1 METAQVIDISSTV
14 EVERK
19 VLAIPEKAKLIIVSD
34 NDSMLIADNTKDAIK
49 ELIKEVDA
57 CFGPLAQAAFQ
68 SHRKITLKWN
78 EVKNPLLE
86 ADKYLTGQVKGYLRK
101 CEEIR
106 LAEERRLA
114 EIARKAEE
122 ERRLAEAEAAEKEGN
137 HEEAEAIIQEPI
149 YVPPPVVE
157 NTAPKA
163 DGRKYRTLPRARVID
178 KMKVIKTVA
187 MNPAL
192 QDLIEINISVANQ
205 KAKSLGKALD
215 TTIPGLQYYEE

>member
-1 METAQVIDISSTV
+1 MQELARVIEIPQNDI
-14 EVERK
+14 ERQA
-19 VLAIPEKAKLIIVSD
+19 LALPEKARLIIVED
-34 NDSMLIADNTKDAIK
+34 NEAMEIADRTKDDIK
-49 ELIKEVDA
+49 AMIKTVDEFFKPMA
-57 CFGPLAQAAFQ
+57 DKAFQ
-68 SHRKITLKWN
+68 AHRAITGKWN

-157 NTAPKA
+157 PIAPKA

-178 KMKVIKTVA
+178 KMKVIKAVA

-215 TTIPGLQYYEE
+215 SAIPGLQYYEE

>member
-1 METAQVIDISSTV
+1 MA
-14 EVERK
+14 
-19 VLAIPEKAKLIIVSD
+19 LPEKARLIVVED
-34 NDSMLIADNTKDAIK
+34 NEAMEVADRAKDDIK
-49 ELIKEVDA
+49 QMIKTVDEFFKPMA
-57 CFGPLAQAAFQ
+57 DKAFQ
-68 SHRKITLKWN
+68 AHRAITGKWN
-78 EVKNPLLE
+78 EVKNPLVE

-122 ERRLAEAEAAEKEGN
+122 ERRLAEAVAAEKEGN

-157 NTAPKA
+157 SAAPKA

-178 KMKVIKTVA
+178 KMKVIKAVA

-192 QDLIEINISVANQ
+192 QDLLDINISVANQ

-215 TTIPGLQYYEE
+215 STIPGLQYFEE

>member
-1 METAQVIDISSTV
+1 MQEPARVIEIPQNDI
-14 EVERK
+14 ERQA
-19 VLAIPEKAKLIIVSD
+19 LALPEKARLIVVED
-34 NDSMLIADNTKDAIK
+34 NEAMEIADRTKDDIK
-49 ELIKEVDA
+49 AMIKTVDEFFKPMA
-57 CFGPLAQAAFQ
+57 DKAFQ
-68 SHRKITLKWN
+68 AHRAITGKWN

-101 CEEIR
+101 LEEER

-122 ERRLAEAEAAEKEGN
+122 ERRLAEAEQLEKEG
-137 HEEAEAIIQEPI
+137 HTEEAQAVIEEPI
-149 YVPPPVVE
+149 YVPPPIVE
-157 NTAPKA
+157 SVAPKA

-178 KMKVIKTVA
+178 KMKVIKTIA

-205 KAKSLGKALD
+205 KAKSLGRALD

>member
-1 METAQVIDISSTV
+1 MQEPAKVIEIPQNDI
-14 EVERK
+14 ERQAMA
-19 VLAIPEKAKLIIVSD
+19 LPEKARLIVVED
-34 NDSMLIADNTKDAIK
+34 NDAMDVADRAKDDIK
-49 ELIKEVDA
+49 AMVKTVDEFFKPMA
-57 CFGPLAQAAFQ
+57 DKAFQ
-68 SHRKITLKWN
+68 AHRAITSKWN

-86 ADKYLTGQVKGYLRK
+86 ADKYLTAQVKGYLRK

-122 ERRLAEAEAAEKEGN
+122 ERRLIEAEIAEKEGN

-157 NTAPKA
+157 STAPKA

-178 KMKVIKTVA
+178 KMKVIKAVA
-187 MNPAL
+187 MNPGL
-192 QDLIEINISVANQ
+192 QDLLDINISVANQ
-205 KAKSLGKALD
+205 KAKSFGKTLD
-215 TTIPGLQYYEE
+215 SAIPGLQYYEE

>member
-1 METAQVIDISSTV
+1 MEQTAKVIEIPQNDI
-14 EVERK
+14 EQK
-19 VLAIPEKAKLIIVSD
+19 ALALPDKAKLIVVEN
-34 NDSMLIADNTKDAIK
+34 NDAMDLADRTKDDIK
-49 ELIKEVDA
+49 AMIKTVDE
-57 CFGPLAQAAFQ
+57 FFKPLADKAFQ
-68 SHRKITLKWN
+68 AHRAITGKWN

-101 CEEIR
+101 LEEIR

-122 ERRLAEAEAAEKEGN
+122 ERRLAEAEAAEKAGD
-137 HEEAEAIIQEPI
+137 HKEAEAIIQEEI

-157 NTAPKA
+157 STAPKA

-178 KMKVIKTVA
+178 KMKVIKAVA

-192 QDLIEINISVANQ
+192 QDLIDINISVANQ
-205 KAKSLGKALD
+205 KAKSFGKTLD
-215 TTIPGLQYYEE
+215 TAIPGLQYYEE

>member
-1 METAQVIDISSTV
+1 MQEPAKVIEIPQNDI
-14 EVERK
+14 ERQAMA
-19 VLAIPEKAKLIIVSD
+19 LPEKARLIVVED
-34 NDSMLIADNTKDAIK
+34 NDAMDVADRAKDDIK
-49 ELIKEVDA
+49 AMVKTVDEFFKPMA
-57 CFGPLAQAAFQ
+57 DKAFQ
-68 SHRKITLKWN
+68 AHRAITSKWN

-86 ADKYLTGQVKGYLRK
+86 ADKYLTAQVKGYLRK

-122 ERRLAEAEAAEKEGN
+122 ERRLIEAEIAEKEGN

-157 NTAPKA
+157 STAPKA

-178 KMKVIKTVA
+178 KMEVIKAVA
-187 MNPAL
+187 MNPGL
-192 QDLIEINISVANQ
+192 QDLIDINISVANQ
-205 KAKSLGKALD
+205 KAKSFGKTLD
-215 TTIPGLQYYEE
+215 SAIPGLQYYEE

>member
-1 METAQVIDISSTV
+1 MQEPARVIEIPQNDI
-14 EVERK
+14 ERQAMA
-19 VLAIPEKAKLIIVSD
+19 LPEKARLIVVED
-34 NDSMLIADNTKDAIK
+34 NEAMEVADRAKDDIK
-49 ELIKEVDA
+49 QMIKTVDEFFKPMA
-57 CFGPLAQAAFQ
+57 DKAFQ
-68 SHRKITLKWN
+68 AHRAITGKWN
-78 EVKNPLLE
+78 EVKNPLVE

-122 ERRLAEAEAAEKEGN
+122 ERRLAEAVAAEKEGN

-157 NTAPKA
+157 SAAPKA

-178 KMKVIKTVA
+178 KMKVIKAVA

-192 QDLIEINISVANQ
+192 QDLLDINISVANQ

-215 TTIPGLQYYEE
+215 STIPGLQYFEE